1 MGGLYD
7 SGSLDRLLGI
17 TFAVVAATLWGL
29 SGAAAQLLSHRYGV
43 QPGWLVTV
51 RLLGAGTLLL
61 LVVRPRF
68 PRRQWRRLAV
78 YGVLGVAAVQYTWFI
93 AIGISNVTTATFL
106 QYTYV
111 AMTAGWEM
119 LLRRAPPTPARLAAL
134 AAAGIGVALLVLGR
148 DGGLVSL
155 ELRPLGVL
163 FGLLS
168 AVAATFYALSGAPL
182 ARTVGPWSTAAWG
195 FVFGSLPMIVLAP
208 PWSFHSTGSLAAVLG
223 LTAFVVVAGTAFTF
237 TLFLL
242 SLRHI
247 APTEAVVACT
257 AEPVV
262 AALAG
267 AVLLGVALEPA
278 QYLGGA
284 LILLAVALLALH
296 RRPAGAA

>member
-1 MGGLYD
+1 MPVNPIRT
-7 SGSLDRLLGI
+7 SLLGI

-29 SGAAAQLLSHRYGV
+29 SGAAAQLLFHRYGV

-51 RLLGAGTLLL
+51 RLLGAGILLL

-68 PRRQWRRLAV
+68 PRRDWGRLVV
-78 YGVLGVAAVQYTWFI
+78 YAVLGVAAVQYTWFT
-93 AIGISNVTTATFL
+93 AIGLSNVTTATFL

-119 LLRRAPPTPARLAAL
+119 LRGRAQPTPVRLAAL
-134 AAAGIGVALLVLGR
+134 IAAAIGVALLVLGH
-148 DGGLVSL
+148 GEGLRSL
-155 ELRPLGVL
+155 ELRPLGVA

-168 AVAATFYALSGAPL
+168 AVAATFYALAGAPL

-195 FVFGSLPMIVLAP
+195 FAFGSLPMMALAP
-208 PWSFHSTGSLAAVLG
+208 PWSVHPTGSLVAVMG
-223 LTAFVVVAGTAFTF
+223 LTAFVVVAGTAFAF
-237 TLFLL
+237 SLFLL

-247 APTEAVVACT
+247 TPTEAVLACT

-267 AVLLGVALEPA
+267 AVLLRVALGPA

-284 LILLAVALLALH
+284 LILAAVVLLVAQP
-296 RRPAGAA
+296 RSAGVA